1 MSWVNLLP
9 EPGEEPSGL
18 DDQPPAELDRMIS
31 RHLAKDRAVA
41 ATVRAWPPEVRRLV
55 AARAHLTAVRRGH
68 PDEGTEARLAVL
80 IGGGIRWSRADLAW
94 ALRSAAEEGGL
105 YDGGAFFLPAHIA
118 LALPAGQLA
127 GFVPALRAV
136 FDHVL
141 HEGSVTGQFRH
152 RLAHLY
158 GTAIGRATGT
168 LPPHL
173 LNDGDEFGPAARS
186 RLSAHDRSAQTLLIY
201 AASLERATPSKAW
214 LRAAPP
220 FVTYPAYEALPTIL
234 ETFASVRC
242 FVDDDNDV
250 LLRGLTW
257 LLSLDPSDEA
267 TGLLARV
274 AVAAGSSAA
283 GNGYVNASRTAAA
296 AVTVLAARPGPQATT
311 ALTELDRV
319 VRNKAL
325 RKRIEAAL
333 GRGE

>member
-1 MSWVNLLP
+1 MPVGAAP
-9 EPGEEPSGL
+9 V
-18 DDQPPAELDRMIS
+18 PPADPAGWSPGALNRMIGWHGS
-31 RHLAKDRAVA
+31 DLAVA
-41 ATVRAWPPEVRRLV
+41 ATVRAWPAEVRRLV
-55 AARAHLTAVRRGH
+55 AAQAHLTAAWRDS
-68 PDEGTEARLAVL
+68 PDEGTEIVLGLL
-80 IGGGIRWSRADLAW
+80 IGGGIRWRRADLAW
-94 ALRSAAEEGGL
+94 ALRVAAGECGL

-127 GFVPALRAV
+127 GFAPALRAV

-141 HEGSVTGQFRH
+141 HEGTVTGQFRH

-201 AASLERATPSKAW
+201 AATLERSTPAKAW

-220 FVTYPAYEALPTIL
+220 FVTYPAYETLPTIL
-234 ETFASVRC
+234 ETFASLRC
-242 FVDDDNDV
+242 FVDDGNDV

-325 RKRIEAAL
+325 RKRIETAL